1 MAGAAPAFSY
11 SYPERIPERPLRPR
25 VSVMPGTGTRESTHA
40 MPTTVVLLAKAAA
53 VILVAVALL
62 CCARIALA
70 SAAVSTSLQ
79 AQQLENQIDEA
90 RSTGSN
96 LEVKQSTLSN
106 PTRVKGEA
114 GRLNMA
120 APESV
125 GVIDLGV
132 DVVAYDAAGNLSLS
146 KSVQIAAGTAE

>member
-25 VSVMPGTGTRESTHA
+25 VSVMPGTGTRESTHT